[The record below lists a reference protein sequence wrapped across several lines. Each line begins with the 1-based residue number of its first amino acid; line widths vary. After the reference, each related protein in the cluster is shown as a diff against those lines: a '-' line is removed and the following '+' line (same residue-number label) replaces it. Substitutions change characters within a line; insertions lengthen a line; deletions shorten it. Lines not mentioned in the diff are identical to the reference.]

1 MNEFAAR
8 ASMSPALPGHE
19 QCRAEMQSHNIES
32 GKHRAL
38 GVVARFIAHCV
49 KLQGVTSSKLFRP
62 KLPRSVRC
70 SQGVRDGRRRRWSE
84 TRRRL
89 RPGQRRAADS
99 IEESPQGGC
108 VDHRRWGVA
117 TSAALRVRIFAAECD
132 DWVAPRA
139 AFLVKPLDLEDCE
152 SVGSLG
158 PPQRLPHDDSRV
170 LGGAPQVRILFGN
183 PLGLEGFEPS
193 RLAIGRLGGDRHRD
207 SRSGAG

>member
-1 MNEFAAR
+1 MAAAGVGVKR
-8 ASMSPALPGHE
+8 AGGFVL
-19 QCRAEMQSHNIES
+19 
-32 GKHRAL
+32 GK
-38 GVVARFIAHCV
+38 GVP
-49 KLQGVTSSKLFRP
+49 QTPSKKAP
-62 KLPRSVRC
+62 KV
-70 SQGVRDGRRRRWSE
+70 
-84 TRRRL
+84 
-89 RPGQRRAADS
+89 
-99 IEESPQGGC
+99 
-108 VDHRRWGVA
+108 
-117 TSAALRVRIFAAECD
+117 AALTIDDGVLPPLPPSALEHFAAECD